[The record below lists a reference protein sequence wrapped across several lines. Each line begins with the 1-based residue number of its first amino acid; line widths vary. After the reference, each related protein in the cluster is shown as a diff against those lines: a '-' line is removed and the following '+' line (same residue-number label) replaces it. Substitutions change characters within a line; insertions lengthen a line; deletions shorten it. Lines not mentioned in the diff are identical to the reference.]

1 MEKNDFCVC
10 SMIQSISL
18 PLPPLQFPPSRCK
31 FPSDSQF
38 LLQIPFPST
47 GQFFFSLW
55 LCEILSEWRYGYL
68 LSSLSYDT
76 TSFHSFK
83 GGLDWCHCGSVC
95 GSAPT
100 SHCIGHCCVHS
111 CMWQKEQKICVD
123 KNESIQHYHRQYHC
137 VLSYII
143 CRYLLQQL
151 LWEMVVVCNSIVS
164 CDDPVLVSF
173 MNEKSVVSW
182 KWSHLCCD
190 CAGVN
195 MMIRIWICRPPNAY
209 TL

>member
-18 PLPPLQFPPSRCK
+18 PLPPSSLLVDAS
-31 FPSDSQF
+31 S
-38 LLQIPFPST
+38 LQILSFSLRSPSPP
-47 GQFFFSLW
+47 QANFFFPLW

-76 TSFHSFK
+76 TSFHSVK

-95 GSAPT
+95 GSAT
-100 SHCIGHCCVHS
+100 SHCISHCCVHS

-123 KNESIQHYHRQYHC
+123 KNESIIYSVTVYYHTPHVVTTATVMRDGRCMWQYC
-137 VLSYII
+137 ELWWSSPSYCIYEWKI
-143 CRYLLQQL
+143 SCQLKMKSLTLWVCRWLT
-151 LWEMVVVCNSIVS
+151 WWFGFESATHPM
-164 CDDPVLVSF
+164 
-173 MNEKSVVSW
+173 
-182 KWSHLCCD
+182 H
-190 CAGVN
+190 
-195 MMIRIWICRPPNAY
+195 